1 MGYEHSLSESRKY
14 WTIVPKGYT
23 KPIRLKNLGEDY
35 TEEAIKRRL
44 MENQRVRIVPF
55 AKQTVVI
62 RQYRLPTREQK
73 IKKVGG
79 LYGLYLH
86 YCYKLGYLPK
96 NGIKWMAKFNYTDSK
111 SGKAKTEYKRGFA
124 SKREAKKYEE
134 DFIENLIMPEETE
147 IEPIRTFGEVFQ
159 EYLMSHK
166 RADIKE
172 STLETKFNIFNKH
185 IFPTFEEKQVDTI
198 TDDDIANWQNEIKS
212 VVQPN
217 GKHFS
222 ESYLRTIQSQFNSII
237 NYALNKGYMKSNPLV
252 DIKNMGIKDKRVE
265 FWTPEEYEKFAY
277 YAMEYS
283 QYYYAYEVL
292 YWCGLRI
299 GELLALS
306 LSDIDFEG
314 GIISVTKTYNQ
325 LSGREIISTPKT
337 PSSVRKVSM
346 PAFLVDELKEYI
358 GLLYEPKEDQRI
370 FQISKSKI
378 NSNFH
383 KLSDQ
388 AGLKRITIH
397 GLRHSHVSLLISKK
411 YDIFEVSKRIGHK
424 SVKTTQDIYGHLFD
438 DVQKSIA
445 NDLNMIRRGGV

>member
-1 MGYEHSLSESRKY
+1 MPQYKY
-14 WTIVPKGYT
+14 PV
-23 KPIRLKNLGEDY
+23 
-35 TEEAIKRRL
+35 
-44 MENQRVRIVPF
+44 
-55 AKQTVVI
+55 
-62 RQYRLPTREQK
+62 
-73 IKKVGG
+73 
-79 LYGLYLH
+79 
-86 YCYKLGYLPK
+86 K

-277 YAMEYS
+277 YAMEYP

-314 GIISVTKTYNQ
+314 GIISVQDADRLDAIGAIGIARTFAYGG
-325 LSGREIISTPKT
+325 SRGRKIYDPEI
-337 PSSVRKVSM
+337 
-346 PAFLVDELKEYI
+346 
-358 GLLYEPKEDQRI
+358 
-370 FQISKSKI
+370 KSKMGMNKEEYRNNQDSTSI
-378 NSNFH
+378 NHFYE
-383 KLSDQ
+383 KLLL
-388 AGLKRITIH
+388 LKDMMNTTER
-397 GLRHSHVSLLISKK
+397 KK
-411 YDIFEVSKRIGHK
+411 LAEHRQVVMQEF
-424 SVKTTQDIYGHLFD
+424 
-438 DVQKSIA
+438 
-445 NDLNMIRRGGV
+445 LNEFMLEWEGKM

>member
-1 MGYEHSLSESRKY
+1 MPQYKY
-14 WTIVPKGYT
+14 PV
-23 KPIRLKNLGEDY
+23 
-35 TEEAIKRRL
+35 
-44 MENQRVRIVPF
+44 
-55 AKQTVVI
+55 
-62 RQYRLPTREQK
+62 
-73 IKKVGG
+73 
-79 LYGLYLH
+79 
-86 YCYKLGYLPK
+86 K

-306 LSDIDFEG
+306 LINYGYIEG
-314 GIISVTKTYNQ
+314 VMAPDGEEQDAYILGVNEPVGKFTGKIIAIVRRKDGIEEKWVVVPDGVTF
-325 LSGREIISTPKT
+325 S
-337 PSSVRKVSM
+337 
-346 PAFLVDELKEYI
+346 KE
-358 GLLYEPKEDQRI
+358 E
-370 FQISKSKI
+370 
-378 NSNFH
+378 
-383 KLSDQ
+383 
-388 AGLKRITIH
+388 
-397 GLRHSHVSLLISKK
+397 
-411 YDIFEVSKRIGHK
+411 
-424 SVKTTQDIYGHLFD
+424 
-438 DVQKSIA
+438 
-445 NDLNMIRRGGV
+445 IRRQIHFQEQYFDSEIVM

>member
-1 MGYEHSLSESRKY
+1 MPQYKY
-14 WTIVPKGYT
+14 PV
-23 KPIRLKNLGEDY
+23 
-35 TEEAIKRRL
+35 
-44 MENQRVRIVPF
+44 
-55 AKQTVVI
+55 
-62 RQYRLPTREQK
+62 
-73 IKKVGG
+73 
-79 LYGLYLH
+79 
-86 YCYKLGYLPK
+86 K

-306 LSDIDFEG
+306 LINYGYIEGVMAPDGEEQDAYILGVNEPVGKFTGKIIAIVYRKDDIEEKWVVVPDG
-314 GIISVTKTYNQ
+314 VTF
-325 LSGREIISTPKT
+325 S
-337 PSSVRKVSM
+337 
-346 PAFLVDELKEYI
+346 KE
-358 GLLYEPKEDQRI
+358 E
-370 FQISKSKI
+370 
-378 NSNFH
+378 
-383 KLSDQ
+383 
-388 AGLKRITIH
+388 
-397 GLRHSHVSLLISKK
+397 
-411 YDIFEVSKRIGHK
+411 
-424 SVKTTQDIYGHLFD
+424 
-438 DVQKSIA
+438 
-445 NDLNMIRRGGV
+445 IRRQIHFQEQYFDSEIVM

>member
-1 MGYEHSLSESRKY
+1 MPQYKY
-14 WTIVPKGYT
+14 PV
-23 KPIRLKNLGEDY
+23 
-35 TEEAIKRRL
+35 
-44 MENQRVRIVPF
+44 
-55 AKQTVVI
+55 
-62 RQYRLPTREQK
+62 
-73 IKKVGG
+73 
-79 LYGLYLH
+79 
-86 YCYKLGYLPK
+86 K
-96 NGIKWMAKFNYTDSK
+96 NGVKWMAKFNYTDPK

-134 DFIENLIMPEETE
+134 DFMENLITPEEKE

-277 YAMEYS
+277 YAMEYP

-299 GELLALS
+299 GELLALT
-306 LSDIDFEG
+306 LSDIAFED
-314 GIISVTKTYNQ
+314 GIISVTKTYNH

-378 NSNFH
+378 SSNFH
-383 KLSDQ
+383 KLSNQ

-397 GLRHSHVSLLISKK
+397 GLRHPYVKPTTKK
-411 YDIFEVSKRIGHK
+411 FITFFEAFRAAI
-424 SVKTTQDIYGHLFD
+424 
-438 DVQKSIA
+438 
-445 NDLNMIRRGGV
+445 

>member
-1 MGYEHSLSESRKY
+1 MPQYKY
-14 WTIVPKGYT
+14 PV
-23 KPIRLKNLGEDY
+23 
-35 TEEAIKRRL
+35 
-44 MENQRVRIVPF
+44 
-55 AKQTVVI
+55 
-62 RQYRLPTREQK
+62 
-73 IKKVGG
+73 
-79 LYGLYLH
+79 
-86 YCYKLGYLPK
+86 K

-306 LSDIDFEG
+306 LINYGYIEG
-314 GIISVTKTYNQ
+314 VMAPDGEEQDAYILGVNEPVKKFTGKIIAIVRRKDGIEEKWVVVPDGVTF
-325 LSGREIISTPKT
+325 S
-337 PSSVRKVSM
+337 
-346 PAFLVDELKEYI
+346 KE
-358 GLLYEPKEDQRI
+358 E
-370 FQISKSKI
+370 
-378 NSNFH
+378 
-383 KLSDQ
+383 
-388 AGLKRITIH
+388 
-397 GLRHSHVSLLISKK
+397 
-411 YDIFEVSKRIGHK
+411 
-424 SVKTTQDIYGHLFD
+424 
-438 DVQKSIA
+438 
-445 NDLNMIRRGGV
+445 IRRQIHFQEQYFDSEIVM

>member
-1 MGYEHSLSESRKY
+1 MPQYKY
-14 WTIVPKGYT
+14 PV
-23 KPIRLKNLGEDY
+23 
-35 TEEAIKRRL
+35 
-44 MENQRVRIVPF
+44 
-55 AKQTVVI
+55 
-62 RQYRLPTREQK
+62 
-73 IKKVGG
+73 
-79 LYGLYLH
+79 
-86 YCYKLGYLPK
+86 K
-96 NGIKWMAKFNYTDSK
+96 NGIKWMAKFNYTDPK

-124 SKREAKKYEE
+124 SKREAKKYED
-134 DFIENLIMPEETE
+134 DFIENLITPEKTE

-185 IFPTFEEKQVDTI
+185 IFPTFEEMPVDTI
-198 TDDDIANWQNEIKS
+198 TDDDIANWQNKIKS

-277 YAMEYS
+277 YAMEYP

-299 GELLALS
+299 GELLALT
-306 LSDIDFEG
+306 LSDIDFDD
-314 GIISVTKTYNQ
+314 GIISVTKTYNH
-325 LSGREIISTPKT
+325 LNGREIISTPKT

-346 PAFLVDELKEYI
+346 PAFLIDELKEYI

-378 NSNFH
+378 SSNFH

-397 GLRHSHVSLLISKK
+397 GLRHPYVKPTTKK
-411 YDIFEVSKRIGHK
+411 FITFFEAFRAAI
-424 SVKTTQDIYGHLFD
+424 
-438 DVQKSIA
+438 
-445 NDLNMIRRGGV
+445 

>member
-1 MGYEHSLSESRKY
+1 MPQYKY
-14 WTIVPKGYT
+14 PV
-23 KPIRLKNLGEDY
+23 
-35 TEEAIKRRL
+35 
-44 MENQRVRIVPF
+44 
-55 AKQTVVI
+55 
-62 RQYRLPTREQK
+62 
-73 IKKVGG
+73 
-79 LYGLYLH
+79 
-86 YCYKLGYLPK
+86 K
-96 NGIKWMAKFNYTDSK
+96 NGIKWMVKFNYTDPK

-134 DFIENLIMPEETE
+134 DFIENLITPEETE

-277 YAMEYS
+277 YAMEYP

-299 GELLALS
+299 GELLALT

-314 GIISVTKTYNQ
+314 GLISVTKTYNH
-325 LSGREIISTPKT
+325 LSGREIISTPK
-337 PSSVRKVSM
+337 
-346 PAFLVDELKEYI
+346 I
-358 GLLYEPKEDQRI
+358 
-370 FQISKSKI
+370 
-378 NSNFH
+378 
-383 KLSDQ
+383 
-388 AGLKRITIH
+388 
-397 GLRHSHVSLLISKK
+397 
-411 YDIFEVSKRIGHK
+411 
-424 SVKTTQDIYGHLFD
+424 
-438 DVQKSIA
+438 
-445 NDLNMIRRGGV
+445 